1 MAIDPLG
8 LSANQWQFLEGVESA
23 DRYVAAAADTDRPLS
38 KESTRRQFKAARDIL
53 VRLNGSHGEVAR
65 RGILLADDVGLGKT
79 TVAALVAWVVASAGS
94 KRVVR
99 ILAPNDVMARRWVD
113 ELRSHVPLLQKCAP
127 RLGAIENR
135 IKAGRVGRL
144 SAGSI
149 QVVKHSYASSSA
161 SLNLACD
168 LLIVDEAHRAKGEAS
183 SFSKNLRKKRNSF
196 DRVLILTATPF
207 SINLDEM
214 HRMLRLI
221 GAEDAWTPVQA
232 FGRALKNLYTG
243 STARSHEIVGDR
255 LATRAV
261 AAVTE
266 IGTVVIRHSVDDLP
280 RETSAFGHV
289 NDWNIEVP
297 PASPIEIELMVRVDR
312 ALRMAK
318 GAGME
323 SVKATNDA
331 RFHVGWRHFDS
342 VCADLQ
348 RDAFSLSEPTRS
360 LVEHQLAAIRKS
372 RRTVGSHSKMVAV
385 GDAVRRAVEQGEK
398 VILFCHYHAT
408 AQELTKHLASVLPVP
423 KPLLSPLPAEWKEAW
438 KKIFA
443 SPETNWQDEQLR
455 GTFIDWLCADLIR
468 EQVWQWLRQTNTRP
482 LNLAT
487 ALKKVKGRHPNASET
502 IAVAAQRLFHAL
514 RESKSSRA
522 VMRKADEEGRLDL
535 LPGANGAS
543 RVLGVCEPTE
553 DPLDRS
559 LFLHNRQPDT
569 VISIFNSPFGPDVL
583 VVTDK
588 LSEGIDLHRYCRH
601 LVHYELDPSP
611 IRTVQRN
618 GRLRRV
624 NSWAAITQQPIL
636 LAYPAFRGT
645 RDHRLV
651 QVMKK
656 RIASFSLLLGGVQDF
671 DVDVIEGS
679 DEDWRN
685 QVIAAAKTR
694 LEKTGGQLR
703 AKEY

>member
-1 MAIDPLG
+1 MDIEPLG
-8 LSANQWQFLEGVESA
+8 LTANQWQFLEGDENA
-23 DRYVAAAADTDRPLS
+23 DRYIKAAADTDRPLS
-38 KESTRRQFKAARDIL
+38 DESTRRQFKAARDIL

-94 KRVVR
+94 KRGIR
-99 ILAPNDVMARRWVD
+99 ILAPNDVMARRWVE
-113 ELRSHVPLLQKCAP
+113 ELRSHVPMLRKCAP
-127 RLGAIENR
+127 RLGASESR
-135 IKAGRVGRL
+135 IKVGRVGRL

-168 LLIVDEAHRAKGEAS
+168 LLIVDEAHRAKGEAT
-183 SFSKNLRKKRNSF
+183 SFSKNLRKKKNSF
-196 DRVLILTATPF
+196 GRVLILTATPF

-221 GAEDAWTPVQA
+221 SAEDAWAPVQA
-232 FGRALKNLYTG
+232 FGRALKNLYSG
-243 STARSHEIVGDR
+243 STARSHEIVGER
-255 LATRAV
+255 LASKAV
-261 AAVTE
+261 AAVKE
-266 IGTVVIRHSVDDLP
+266 IATVVVRHSVDDLP
-280 RETSAFGHV
+280 REAGAFGCIG
-289 NDWNIEVP
+289 DWSIEVP
-297 PASPIEIELMVRVDR
+297 SASPTEIELMIRVDR
-312 ALRMAK
+312 ALRVAK
-318 GAGME
+318 DAGLE

-348 RDAFSLSEPTRS
+348 RDVISLPEPIRA
-360 LVEHQLAAIRKS
+360 LVGHQLSAIRKS

-385 GDAVRRAVEQGEK
+385 GEAVKLAVEHGEK

-408 AQELTKHLASVLPVP
+408 AQELTKYLASVLPTP
-423 KPLLSPLPAEWKEAW
+423 KPLPAPHLPAWKQAW
-438 KKIFA
+438 EKLIAK
-443 SPETNWQDEQLR
+443 PESNWRDEQLR
-455 GTFIDWLCADLIR
+455 NTFIEWLCADLIR
-468 EQVWQWLRQTNTRP
+468 EQIWHWLRQTNTSP
-482 LNLAT
+482 FNLVS
-487 ALKKVKGRHPNASET
+487 ALKKIKGRHPRASET
-502 IAVAAQRLFHAL
+502 IAGAAQRLFKAL
-514 RESKSSRA
+514 CESTSSRA
-522 VMRKADEEGRLDL
+522 VLLKACEEGRLDL

-553 DPLDRS
+553 DPLERF

-601 LVHYELDPSP
+601 LIHYELDPSP

-624 NSWAAITQQPIL
+624 NSWAAITQQPIM

-645 RDHRLV
+645 RDHKLV

-671 DVDVIEGS
+671 DVEVIEGS

-694 LEKTGGQLR
+694 LEKAGGQLQ
-703 AKEY
+703 AKDY